1 MVVNSN
7 RNWVK
12 SSTTA
17 WFSSNGSDI
26 SLSMTTTRVS
36 SIEQLD
42 CGTNGR
48 NCSSAKREVHKVQEV
63 KDPRVAVVTGGGTGV
78 GAAVARALA
87 SNGWSTIICGRRL
100 EILEK
105 VAAELA
111 EPGLTAQVDVSDPSE
126 VDRLFAV
133 AVETFGRV
141 DLLFNNAGI
150 GAPPLPIEELS
161 VDAWR
166 EVVDTNLT
174 GSWLC
179 ARAAF
184 AQMKRQSPAGGRIIN
199 NGSVSA
205 QTPRPFSSPYTATK
219 HAITGL
225 TKALALEGRVHGI
238 TVGQIDIGNALTPL
252 TAAMTKGVLQA
263 DGTIEAES
271 TMDVEEVAKAVLMM
285 AELPPEANV
294 LTMTVMSNGMPLFGR
309 G

>member
-1 MVVNSN
+1 M
-7 RNWVK
+7 
-12 SSTTA
+12 
-17 WFSSNGSDI
+17 
-26 SLSMTTTRVS
+26 
-36 SIEQLD
+36 
-42 CGTNGR
+42 
-48 NCSSAKREVHKVQEV
+48 QEP

-87 SNGWSTIICGRRL
+87 SNGWSTIICGRRPEML
-100 EILEK
+100 EE
-105 VAAELA
+105 VAAEFD
-111 EPGLTAQVDVSDPSE
+111 EQGLTARVDVSDPSD
-126 VDRLFAV
+126 VDRLFSLA
-133 AVETFGRV
+133 AKTFGRV

-150 GAPPLPIEELS
+150 GAPPLPIEELP
-161 VDAWR
+161 VDVWR

-225 TKALALEGRVHGI
+225 TKALALEGRAHGI

-252 TAAMTKGVLQA
+252 TAAMTEGVLQA
-263 DGTIEAES
+263 DGTIEVES

-294 LTMTVMSNGMPLFGR
+294 LTMTVMANGMPLVGR